1 MRSSGRFVASAS
13 SPRNLVFFALAGAII
28 GAVATGWIPAGPQ
41 PSGAVE
47 AKLAAELTAPSA
59 SDRTVTRMVTLLMKR
74 EHLTK
79 HPLDDEI
86 SRRGLDV
93 FIKSL
98 DGMKLYFYQSD
109 VEEFNR
115 RRNDL
120 DDMVQNG
127 DVTFA
132 YTIFNRLLKRVDERV
147 NLVNAADPGI

>member
-1 MRSSGRFVASAS
+1 MRSSGRMLASALQ
-13 SPRNLVFFALAGAII
+13 PRNLLFFALAGTII
-28 GAVATGWIPAGPQ
+28 GAVASGWIPAGPK

-47 AKLAAELTAPSA
+47 VKLAAELTAPSA

-86 SRRGLDV
+86 SRRGLDL

-109 VEEFNR
+109 IDEF
-115 RRNDL
+115 
-120 DDMVQNG
+120 
-127 DVTFA
+127 
-132 YTIFNRLLKRVDERV
+132 
-147 NLVNAADPGI
+147 